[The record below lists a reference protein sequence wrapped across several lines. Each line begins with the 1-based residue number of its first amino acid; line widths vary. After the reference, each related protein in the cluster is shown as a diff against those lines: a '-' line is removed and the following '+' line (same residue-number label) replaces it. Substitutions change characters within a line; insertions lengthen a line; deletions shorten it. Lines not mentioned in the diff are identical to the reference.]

1 MLCACWPVGINSY
14 LKAARISM
22 SKSIQVACECWERNS
37 SLKAISFT
45 NQVVFSLGP
54 EKDAYG
60 VRAIL
65 PRPEEAVAKGTN
77 RTIQLYKCLNC
88 QGEKSRR
95 VRLCTLL
102 RQPLKDGAC
111 RAFWSRSTWAVSS
124 SNSGRRTAPPPS
136 LFPSLFIT
144 VGRT

>member
-37 SLKAISFT
+37 SLKAIRFT
-45 NQVVFSLGP
+45 NQVVFSHRP

-65 PRPEEAVAKGTN
+65 PRPEEAVAKGYTGQSAGFFRPDN
-77 RTIQLYKCLNC
+77 SSTYKAELFRFVPFATASE
-88 QGEKSRR
+88 GRGLSRFLVNQAKR
-95 VRLCTLL
+95 VAPLCETSEPEAT
-102 RQPLKDGAC
+102 Q
-111 RAFWSRSTWAVSS
+111 
-124 SNSGRRTAPPPS
+124 
-136 LFPSLFIT
+136 
-144 VGRT
+144 